1 MEDKNVKKEVIKRAI
16 LGFMTGIF
24 VGHTISILESLIT
37 HDGNFYAVSAALV
50 ELTGTN
56 LGAVIV
62 QYFLTGIMGAVF
74 ASSSI
79 IFEMDEWSLLR
90 QTATHFVIVSVLSYI
105 AGFLCR
111 WFPHTVGSTL
121 IWFGVFI
128 VVYIIFW
135 VCFMLYYKNKVKKI
149 NEAL

>member
-1 MEDKNVKKEVIKRAI
+1 MENKNVKKEVAKRAI
-16 LGFMTGIF
+16 IGFMTGIF
-24 VGHTISILESLIT
+24 IGQTILILESLIT
-37 HDGNFYAVSAALV
+37 HDGNFYPFSAALL
-50 ELTGTN
+50 ELAGTE
-56 LGAVIV
+56 LGAVII

-74 ASSSI
+74 ASTSV

-90 QTATHFVIVSVLSYI
+90 QTITHFIIVSVLSYV
-105 AGFLCR
+105 AGFLCC
-111 WFPHTVGSTL
+111 WFPHTVGNTL

-135 VCFMLYYKNKVKKI
+135 VSFMLYYKNKVKKI

>member
-16 LGFMTGIF
+16 IGFMTGIF

-74 ASSSI
+74 ASSSV

-128 VVYIIFW
+128 FVYIIFW

>member
-1 MEDKNVKKEVIKRAI
+1 MENKNVKKNIIKRAI

-50 ELTGTN
+50 DLAGTN
-56 LGAVIV
+56 LGAVII

-74 ASSSI
+74 ASSSV

-90 QTATHFVIVSVLSYI
+90 QTITHFVIVSVLSYI

-111 WFPHTVGSTL
+111 WFPHTVVSTL